1 MIMIQTKGQNLSHPI
16 TLRAILI
23 VKKAGQQFL
32 KIKITIR
39 KIVLKTDYLTLTTLQ
54 IGLKKTIQ
62 VSG

>member
-1 MIMIQTKGQNLSHPI
+1 MIMIQTKGQNLTHPI
-16 TLRAILI
+16 TLRVILI

-32 KIKITIR
+32 KIKITTR

-54 IGLKKTIQ
+54 TGLKKTVQ